1 MNGVGILVE
10 LVLNRVG
17 DLVTQGLNTVGVLV
31 ELGLNEVRV
40 FIERGLN
47 GVGVLVEPEQRTL
60 PPVHRAAGGAV
71 AAPLP
76 RRPDLPFSVLF

>member
-1 MNGVGILVE
+1 MSFLNGVGILVE
-10 LVLNRVG
+10 LGLNRVG
-17 DLVTQGLNTVGVLV
+17 DLVTQGLKTVGVLV
-31 ELGLNEVRV
+31 ERGLNE
-40 FIERGLN
+40 
-47 GVGVLVEPEQRTL
+47 VGVLVEPEQRTL

>member
-1 MNGVGILVE
+1 MGVLVE
-10 LVLNRVG
+10 RGLNGLGVFIEQGLNRVG
-17 DLVTQGLNTVGVLV
+17 
-31 ELGLNEVRV
+31 V

-76 RRPDLPFSVLF
+76 RET

>member
-1 MNGVGILVE
+1 MVE
-10 LVLNRVG
+10 LGLNRVG
-17 DLVTQGLNTVGVLV
+17 DLVTQGLKTVGVLV
-31 ELGLNEVRV
+31 ERGLNE
-40 FIERGLN
+40 
-47 GVGVLVEPEQRTL
+47 VGVLVEPEQRTL

>member
-1 MNGVGILVE
+1 MVF
-10 LVLNRVG
+10 
-17 DLVTQGLNTVGVLV
+17 LVTQGLYGIGVLFEQCLNRVGVLV
-31 ELGLNEVRV
+31 
-40 FIERGLN
+40 ERGLN

-76 RRPDLPFSVLF
+76 RLDLPFSVLF